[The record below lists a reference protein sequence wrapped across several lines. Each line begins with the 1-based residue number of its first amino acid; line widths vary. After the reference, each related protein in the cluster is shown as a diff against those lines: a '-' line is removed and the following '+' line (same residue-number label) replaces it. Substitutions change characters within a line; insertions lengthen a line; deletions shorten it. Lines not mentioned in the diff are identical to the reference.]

1 LKLADPVLEWTMNRR
16 HFLKSAATC
25 AAASSLLVR
34 PSLTASAEQTVTTVN
49 LRGSPAEIGRL
60 WGKINAATIHL
71 DMEQHYLK
79 PAKEAGISIPALIAR
94 AEKYAEV
101 CRRFAPHWLAET
113 RAVAEAAG
121 VEPDLYLS
129 FTASVYRG
137 LFLGDECTSYTMSS
151 AFTEDGRIFFHKN
164 RDNTLKKQSV
174 FILDGTASGVNKFIA
189 VSDASVIACMMM
201 VNDKGLAGSADVGG
215 LKVGDPAFRGLMN
228 TAVLRHIAERAATCG
243 EALQIVQQF
252 VREGYYA
259 GGAKW
264 GTHWLFVDATG
275 TILEISNNSRE
286 VTHTFHTQKVYFSRL
301 PGNAAQKSLEQA
313 KGPVDFATFH
323 QASRDASICLTS
335 SIAGMSVEIDRT
347 HPGVLSRAWVS
358 LPAKA
363 LSFPLFMGGSETPPP
378 LLDGTV
384 FETCNRIEGR
394 RTEWERLEGE
404 AFRSQQAGERQ
415 VLTLL
420 ATQQDEKAR
429 SQLDAWV
436 RSRVHDHLAALTS

>member
-1 LKLADPVLEWTMNRR
+1 MKRR
-16 HFLKSAATC
+16 QCLRTAASC
-25 AAASSLLVR
+25 AAASSRVVR
-34 PSLTASAEQTVTTVN
+34 PPLAAAAERTITTVN
-49 LRGSPAEIGRL
+49 LCGSPAEIGGL
-60 WGKINAATIHL
+60 WGRINAATIHA

-79 PAKEAGISIPALIAR
+79 PAKEAGISIPSLIAR

-101 CRRFAPHWLAET
+101 SRRFPPHWLAET
-113 RAVAEAAG
+113 RAVADAAG
-121 VEPDLYLS
+121 VESDLYLS

-137 LFLGDECTSYTMSS
+137 LFLGDECTSYAMSS
-151 AFTEDGRIFFHKN
+151 ALTEDGRIFFHKN

-215 LKVGDPAFRGLMN
+215 LKVGDPAFRSLMN
-228 TAVLRHIAERAATCG
+228 TAVLRHIAERAATCA

-275 TILEISNNSRE
+275 KILEISNNSRD
-286 VTHTFHTQKVYFSRL
+286 VAHAFHTKKTYFSRL

-313 KGPVDFATFH
+313 TGPVDFATFH

-335 SIAGMSVEIDRT
+335 SIAGMSVEIDRSY
-347 HPGVLSRAWVS
+347 PGALSRAWVS

-363 LSFPLFMGGSETPPP
+363 LSFPLFIGGGETPLP

-384 FETCNRIEGR
+384 FETCNRMEGR
-394 RTEWERLEGE
+394 RDEWESLEGE
-404 AFRSQQAGERQ
+404 AFRSQQAVEQQ
-415 VLTLL
+415 VRTLL
-420 ATQQDEKAR
+420 ATKQDAKAR
-429 SQLDAWV
+429 SLLDAWV
-436 RSRVHDHLAALTS
+436 RSRVKDHLAALTS